1 MRHFIAP
8 APALALSLTLVLAA
22 CASTPKPQPAAVIAQ
37 PTARPTGGTLIGL
50 DANDLARRFG
60 PPAFQV
66 QEGPGT
72 KLQWAGGGCV
82 LDIYLYPPTS
92 GSGSARS
99 TYADARRP
107 SGADIDVANCLT
119 LMGR

>member
-1 MRHFIAP
+1 MRSFLAP
-8 APALALSLTLVLAA
+8 SLVMLVAA
-22 CASTPKPQPAAVIAQ
+22 CATTPAPQPAAVVVQTA
-37 PTARPTGGTLIGL
+37 ARPTGTLTGL
-50 DANDLARRFG
+50 DVNDLGRRFG
-60 PPAFQV
+60 QPVFQV

-82 LDIYLYPPTS
+82 LDVYLYPPTS
-92 GSGSARS
+92 GSGSARV

-107 SGADIDVANCLT
+107 SGVDIDVASCLA

>member
-1 MRHFIAP
+1 MRRFLTP
-8 APALALSLTLVLAA
+8 SLALLVAA
-22 CASTPKPQPAAVIAQ
+22 CASTPAPKPAAVVIK
-37 PTARPTGGTLIGL
+37 PVARPGGMLIGL
-50 DANDLARRFG
+50 DVHDLGQRFG
-60 PPAFQV
+60 QPNFQV

-82 LDIYLYPPTS
+82 LDVYLYPSTS
-92 GSGSARS
+92 GSGSARV

-107 SGADIDVANCLT
+107 SGVDIDVASCLA

>member
-1 MRHFIAP
+1 MRRI
-8 APALALSLTLVLAA
+8 LASSLILVVAA
-22 CASTPKPQPAAVIAQ
+22 CAGPPAPKPAVVIAKPVSRQ
-37 PTARPTGGTLIGL
+37 SNTLVGM
-50 DANDLARRFG
+50 NVHDLGQRFG
-60 PPAFQV
+60 QPAFQV

-82 LDIYLYPPTS
+82 LDVYLYPPES
-92 GSGSARS
+92 GSGSARV

-107 SGADIDVANCLT
+107 SGADIDVPSCLA

>member
-1 MRHFIAP
+1 MRRLLIP
-8 APALALSLTLVLAA
+8 SLALLAAA
-22 CASTPKPQPAAVIAQ
+22 CASTPAPQPAPVVAKPV
-37 PTARPTGGTLIGL
+37 ARPGGQLIGL
-50 DANDLARRFG
+50 DVDDLGRRFG
-60 PPAFQV
+60 QPAFQV

-82 LDIYLYPPTS
+82 LDVYLYPPEG
-92 GSGSARS
+92 GSGSARV

-107 SGADIDVANCLT
+107 SGVDIDVASCLA

>member
-1 MRHFIAP
+1 MRRFLAP
-8 APALALSLTLVLAA
+8 AFALTIAA
-22 CASTPKPQPAAVIAQ
+22 CASTPTPPPAAVVVK

-50 DANDLARRFG
+50 DVADLGRRFG
-60 PPAFQV
+60 QPIFQV

-82 LDIYLYPPTS
+82 LDVYLYPPES
-92 GSGSARS
+92 GSGVARV

-107 SGADIDVANCLT
+107 SGADIDVASCLT

>member
-1 MRHFIAP
+1 MRRFLAP
-8 APALALSLTLVLAA
+8 SLALFVAA
-22 CASTPKPQPAAVIAQ
+22 CASTPAPQPAAVVD
-37 PTARPTGGTLIGL
+37 RPVTRVGDTLLGL
-50 DANDLARRFG
+50 DVHDLGRRFG
-60 PPAFQV
+60 QPAFQV

-82 LDIYLYPPTS
+82 LDVFLYPPES
-92 GSGSARS
+92 GSGSARV

-107 SGADIDVANCLT
+107 SGVDIDVASCLA

>member
-1 MRHFIAP
+1 MRRFLASS
-8 APALALSLTLVLAA
+8 LALVVAA
-22 CASTPKPQPAAVIAQ
+22 CASTPSPKPAAAVIK
-37 PTARPTGGTLIGL
+37 PTARPGGTLIGM
-50 DANDLARRFG
+50 DVHDLGRRFG
-60 PPAFQV
+60 QPAFQV

-82 LDIYLYPPTS
+82 LDVFLYPPES
-92 GSGSARS
+92 GSGSARA

-107 SGADIDVANCLT
+107 SGVDIDVASCLA